1 MIKLHAF
8 IASLC
13 LVFGS
18 TICFAAETANPASNP
33 PASPRVL
40 IETSM
45 GSFTLELDR
54 KKAPETVSN
63 FLAYVDMGFYDG
75 TLFHRV
81 IPGFVIQ
88 GGGFG
93 SGMKKRKTGAP
104 VVNESANGNKNSRGT
119 ISMARTRDPD
129 SATSQFFINLRD
141 NLNLDAQANQPGYTV
156 FGRVIESM
164 DVIDNIAAV
173 PTKTVGQYRDIPVKD
188 VLILSAKQVSSL
200 SESRA
205 ASAEG
210 HSSESKQEPYKNGV
224 HYRRLD
230 NPVATENSQRIEV
243 VLGFSYICSHCYAFE
258 PYIEAWREHQRDD
271 VDFKYLAAVWNE
283 PMELFAGVYLTAQ
296 YLEVEATIRRPL
308 FEALLITQKRLSNI
322 EEISDFVSELGVDR
336 DKFIETY
343 HSTLIKDQLE
353 QTRSKL
359 SGYNLA
365 SVPEIIVNGKY
376 RIDRV
381 RAGGLSGMLSV
392 LDFLVTKERA
402 LLKGGS

>member
-141 NLNLDAQANQPGYTV
+141 NPNLDACGALVHRNV
-156 FGRVIESM
+156 FGG
-164 DVIDNIAAV
+164 NFL
-173 PTKTVGQYRDIPVKD
+173 VGGRGHLVGAGEVHPD
-188 VLILSAKQVSSL
+188 
-200 SESRA
+200 RA
-205 ASAEG
+205 
-210 HSSESKQEPYKNGV
+210 
-224 HYRRLD
+224 
-230 NPVATENSQRIEV
+230 
-243 VLGFSYICSHCYAFE
+243 
-258 PYIEAWREHQRDD
+258 RE
-271 VDFKYLAAVWNE
+271 
-283 PMELFAGVYLTAQ
+283 
-296 YLEVEATIRRPL
+296 
-308 FEALLITQKRLSNI
+308 EALPPGGDERQPP
-322 EEISDFVSELGVDR
+322 
-336 DKFIETY
+336 
-343 HSTLIKDQLE
+343 QP
-353 QTRSKL
+353 
-359 SGYNLA
+359 
-365 SVPEIIVNGKY
+365 PEY
-376 RIDRV
+376 R
-381 RAGGLSGMLSV
+381 
-392 LDFLVTKERA
+392 
-402 LLKGGS
+402 